1 MRGRAERE
9 MGPPVELAMDV
20 VRKRWKASVLLEL
33 GDGNLRF
40 GELHA
45 RLPVV
50 AHKVLTEVLRE
61 LAVDGLVTRNPLP
74 GRTRHVQYALTDEGA
89 TLLPIM
95 RALRAWRTDRAS

>member
-1 MRGRAERE
+1 MRGSRERE
-9 MGPPVELAMDV
+9 TGPPVELALDV

-61 LAVDGLVTRNPLP
+61 LAADGLVARNPLP
-74 GRTRHVQYALTDEGA
+74 GRTRHVQYALAEEGA
-89 TLLPIM
+89 TLLPIL
-95 RALRAWRTDRAS
+95 RALLGWRTDRAS